1 MAVKVAKKPKAKAK
15 VTKEFKKE
23 LATHNESEVE
33 INTRVTKKSSGVET
47 TLVDE
52 GKHLNSSTKRDILN
66 PNKFVGINIGITK
79 NLDNYES
86 LRVDVWIADNV
97 QEDETHADTLQRLT
111 DIAVNHAEA
120 TIIDIVEE

>member
-1 MAVKVAKKPKAKAK
+1 MAVKVAKKKAKI
-15 VTKEFKKE
+15 TKEVKKE
-23 LATHNESEVE
+23 LNTTNEVE
-33 INTRVTKKSSGVET
+33 INTRAVKKSSGVET

>member
-1 MAVKVAKKPKAKAK
+1 MAVKVAKKKAKI
-15 VTKEFKKE
+15 TKEVKKE
-23 LATHNESEVE
+23 LNTTNEVE

>member
-1 MAVKVAKKPKAKAK
+1 MATKVVKKKAK
-15 VTKEFKKE
+15 VTKTINKE
-23 LATHNESEVE
+23 LKETQNEGVE
-33 INTRVTKKSSGVET
+33 INTRVTKKSSGVEE
-47 TLVDE
+47 TLVDR
-52 GKHLNSSTKRDILN
+52 GNHLNSSNKRDILN

>member
-1 MAVKVAKKPKAKAK
+1 MTKKLTKKKTK
-15 VTKEFKKE
+15 VTKEVTKE
-23 LATHNESEVE
+23 LKTTQKDNVE

-47 TLVDE
+47 TLKDE
-52 GKHLNSSTKRDILN
+52 GKHLNTSTKRDILN

-86 LRVDVWIADNV
+86 LRVDVWIADNI
-97 QEDETHADTLQRLT
+97 QEDETHLDTLQRIT
-111 DIAVNHAEA
+111 DIAITHAEN

>member
-1 MAVKVAKKPKAKAK
+1 MATTKSIKKKAK
-15 VTKEFKKE
+15 VTKAINKE
-23 LATHNESEVE
+23 LKDTPNPSVEV
-33 INTRVTKKSSGVET
+33 NTKVTKKSNGVEE
-47 TLVDE
+47 TLVDR
-52 GKHLNSSTKRDILN
+52 GNHLNTSNKRDILN

-97 QEDETHADTLQRLT
+97 QDDETHADTLQRIT
-111 DIAVNHAEA
+111 DIAINHAEA